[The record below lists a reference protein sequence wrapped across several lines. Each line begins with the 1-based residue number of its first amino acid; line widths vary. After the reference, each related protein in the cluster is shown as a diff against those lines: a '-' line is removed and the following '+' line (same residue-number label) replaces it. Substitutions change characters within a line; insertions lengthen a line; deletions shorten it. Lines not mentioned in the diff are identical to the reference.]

1 MKWKMSDKSKWKK
14 ESKRKNILIKCFKR
28 TKKTSK
34 DKKMTRRIKD
44 LQIWMLKKSILEC
57 LKSKKP
63 TVNKRWNNVK
73 QELKNLWIRWLIMFW
88 IKWIKSKSLKMICF
102 WDTKMK
108 KNRDRDKLMKE
119 DWLDKSKIKRI
130 WEIS

>member
-1 MKWKMSDKSKWKK
+1 MKWKMSDKSRWKK

-28 TKKTSK
+28 TEKTSK
-34 DKKMTRRIKD
+34 DKKLMRRIKD

-63 TVNKRWNNVK
+63 TVKQRWNNVS

-88 IKWIKSKSLKMICF
+88 IKWIKSKSLKMTCF

-108 KNRDRDKLMKE
+108 KNRNRDKLMKE

>member
-1 MKWKMSDKSKWKK
+1 MRWKTSDKFNWKK

-28 TKKTSK
+28 IEKTSK
-34 DKKMTRRIKD
+34 DKKLMRRIKD
-44 LQIWMLKKSILEC
+44 LLIWMLKQSILEC
-57 LKSKKP
+57 LKSKK
-63 TVNKRWNNVK
+63 TIVNKRWNNVS

-88 IKWIKSKSLKMICF
+88 IKWIKSKSLKMTCF